1 MPVPSPIKIK
11 RNHVEYISTV
21 DRTKYTLEEL
31 TRAALRDVGK
41 LIRRR
46 ILDIARKQ
54 VGMKRSRRITKSFQ
68 FWVKKR
74 EGYLVVGIK
83 HGTWYGIDQELGT
96 KNQPKRAILR
106 TVVMDNIDEIR
117 KIQGMYLK
125 HIENENRA
133 LGLISEDDEGEN
145 EDD

>member
-11 RNHVEYISTV
+11 RNGVEYVSNV
-21 DRTKYTLEEL
+21 DRAKYTLEEL

-46 ILDIARKQ
+46 TMDLARKQ
-54 VGMKRSRRITKSFQ
+54 VGMRRARRISKSFQ
-68 FWVKKR
+68 FWVRRR
-74 EGYLVVGIK
+74 ESDLIVGIK
-83 HGTWYGIDQELGT
+83 HGTWYGVDQELGT

-133 LGLISEDDEGEN
+133 LGLISENDEGDN
-145 EDD
+145 TDD